1 MNSTKIQWL
10 RLSGATRI
18 GPRSFIELLNIFQ
31 TAENAIDYLS
41 ELNKRGRT
49 KGKINIPSYSE
60 VEREMEYYDKIGAHV
75 LIANEKNYPK
85 MLKEISNYPPVLVCR
100 GRLEL
105 LLSNKIAVVGSR
117 NASSNGLNFAKT
129 ISRDLGAAGY
139 VVVSGLAKG
148 IDAAAHSGALKF
160 GTIGVISC
168 GINIVYPKENQK
180 LHEELYERGL
190 VITEYRLDQHVMPEH
205 FPQRNRIISGL
216 AYGTLVIEAAKRS
229 GTLITAHYALEQ
241 NREIFAVPG
250 SPFDVRCEG
259 TNELIKQGAILV
271 QRSQDILSELSRIVT
286 SQHELFK
293 EKISEVSCSVRRRL
307 LSEDEMKKYKEE
319 LLSSLSFSP
328 THIEDVMA
336 VTNIPRHI
344 FNLLVIELEL
354 AGIIERTYNNKLSII
369 AEQLDL

>member
-1 MNSTKIQWL
+1 M
-10 RLSGATRI
+10 
-18 GPRSFIELLNIFQ
+18 ELLNIFQ
-31 TAENAIDYLS
+31 TAENAIDCLS
-41 ELNKRGRT
+41 ELNKSGRT

-60 VEREMEYYDKIGAHV
+60 VEREIEYYDKIGAHV

-100 GRLEL
+100 GMLEL

-117 NASSNGLNFAKT
+117 NASSNWLNFAKT

-190 VITEYRLDQHVMPEH
+190 VITEHRLDQHVMPEH
-205 FPQRNRIISGL
+205 FPQSNRIISGL
-216 AYGTLVIEAAKRS
+216 AYGTLGIEAAKRS

-259 TNELIKQGAILV
+259 TNELIKQGSILV
-271 QRSQDILSELSRIVT
+271 QRSQDILSELSHIVT

-293 EKISEVSCSVRRRL
+293 EKISEVSCSVRRIL

-354 AGIIERTYNNKLSII
+354 AGIIERTYKVN
-369 AEQLDL
+369 